1 MLKDLP
7 NRMAKAYE
15 SFPPPV
21 RAFALRAFVLFIVW
35 KGLYLFLWQEP
46 RTLDGPLTKVVGR
59 QSARLLSVLRPSDT
73 FHIKDRINKTY
84 IEGVPVYTPQT
95 VIYKGDRK
103 LVGIAD
109 PCNGLELFI
118 LYIGFILAMPA
129 SIGRKLVFG
138 IGGLAVIHIV
148 NLLRCSGLG
157 LVIISMQKYFDFAH
171 HYLFKIFIYGTIFLL
186 WMAFSK
192 KLTLTKQEPDA
203 V

>member
-7 NRMAKAYE
+7 NRISQAYE

-21 RAFALRAFVLFIVW
+21 RAFALRALLLFLLW

-46 RTLDGPLTKVVGR
+46 RTLDDPLTKLVGR
-59 QSARLLSVLRPSDT
+59 QSARMLSVFKPSDT
-73 FHIKDRINKTY
+73 FHIQDRINRTY
-84 IEGVPVYTPQT
+84 IEGTPVYTPQT
-95 VIYKGDRK
+95 VIYRGQKS

-118 LYIGFILAMPA
+118 LYLGFILAMPA
-129 SIGRKLVFG
+129 TIGRKLVFG
-138 IGGLAVIHIV
+138 IGGLAVIHMV

-157 LVIISMQKYFDFAH
+157 LVVISMEKYFDFAH
-171 HYLFKIFIYGTIFLL
+171 HYLFKIFIYATIFLL
-186 WMAFSK
+186 WVAFSK
-192 KLTLTKQEPDA
+192 KLNLTQKEPDA

>member
-1 MLKDLP
+1 MIKSILH
-7 NRMAKAYE
+7 RIQEGYA

-21 RAFALRAFVLFIVW
+21 RTFALRALALFIIW

-46 RTLDGPLTKVVGR
+46 RTLDGPLTKIVGR
-59 QSARLLSVLRPSDT
+59 QSARMLSVMRPSDT
-73 FHIKDRINKTY
+73 FRVRDRINKTY
-84 IEGVPVYTPQT
+84 LEGVPVYTPQT
-95 VIYKGDRK
+95 VIYRDGKK

-129 SIGRKLVFG
+129 SIGRKLLFG
-138 IGGLAVIHIV
+138 IGGLLVIHVV

-157 LVIISMQKYFDFAH
+157 LVIISMDQYFDFAH
-171 HYLFKIFIYGTIFLL
+171 HYLFKIFIYATIFGL
-186 WMAFSK
+186 WVLFSK
-192 KLTLTKQEPDA
+192 KLNLVKESPDA